1 MGEFTKIKISVC
13 IPVFGT
19 EHLLSECLQSVAEQE
34 FNSVEIIVV
43 NDASRGMDSED
54 KTCNKIVKAFK
65 KHSPFKVTYIE
76 HSENLGL
83 LEARRSAVY
92 AAKGKYIACLDSD
105 DKFLPGALKALY
117 DSAESTCADV
127 VHGSSLSNS
136 KRPRNNKVFIG
147 ELLGSQ
153 IFSEWLLNSSY
164 NDSLWGKLIERELYL
179 DAFDK
184 IPQMYC
190 NMAEDI
196 VQWFFIAKNAK
207 KYVGIEDL
215 VYFYNAETGMTTR
228 HLISDKSQLKGI
240 VTATSAFTAIH
251 QWLQAEAD
259 RTGKLAI
266 SEAEW
271 VAIRRLSHNYL
282 KNNLLQVR
290 ECVVPELKTTA
301 HEMLCEY
308 WGKDFVERMEAKI
321 NNRM

>member
-19 EHLLSECLQSVAEQE
+19 EHLLSECLQSVAEQD

-92 AAKGKYIACLDSD
+92 TAKGKYIACLDSD

-117 DSAESTCADV
+117 DSAESICA
-127 VHGSSLSNS
+127 
-136 KRPRNNKVFIG
+136 
-147 ELLGSQ
+147 
-153 IFSEWLLNSSY
+153 
-164 NDSLWGKLIERELYL
+164 
-179 DAFDK
+179 
-184 IPQMYC
+184 
-190 NMAEDI
+190 DI

-240 VTATSAFTAIH
+240 VSATSAFTAIH